1 MIQMQ
6 YHLLHQE
13 LFNRT
18 INLHERE
25 QLMNPKNL
33 GSNKRTLAMWIAVVL
48 ALSLGISFAPS
59 QAASRNLIYGSAAG
73 IPQLNPIIL
82 TSATEMP
89 LTTLLWAGLTSR
101 NESGGLDPDLATRWN
116 ANSAATQWTFTLK
129 QGAKF
134 SDGSPLDSKAVK
146 AAFDYTLKTP
156 VSQWK
161 IEIDMIDSIRTTT
174 NTITFVLK
182 TPNAVFSEAV
192 ADIRI
197 IKASEVDNF
206 NKNPSTSGPYK
217 VAKFTPN
224 VSLNLVPNPNY
235 YGKKAG
241 LSGIDFTKLGDST
254 AAVNALRAGS
264 IDFLDHL
271 TFADAASVKS
281 NAALQLLRAKTSS
294 QTVVLHMDNQN
305 APGNNIKVRQ
315 AMAYA
320 VNRQSLLDN
329 AYFGQGTVSTLNT
342 VVADASPW
350 QCSAKA
356 GLTKYNYDPAK
367 AKKLFA
373 EAGITKLTWW
383 GVSGILPE
391 FTTMAEIIQA
401 DLKKAGVDLT
411 IKNSEVGAWVAGFYP
426 PGTKYPG
433 LVVPNIFSLQPDPA
447 YSMYYMKSG
456 GNESNW
462 NNSQYDTLFDKAI
475 TILKP
480 AARKD
485 AWCEG
490 LKLEN
495 SQTPIV
501 AMFNIFTVHAAS
513 SSVKGIWVAPNGM
526 AHLEGASLGS

>member
-1 MIQMQ
+1 
-6 YHLLHQE
+6 
-13 LFNRT
+13 
-18 INLHERE
+18 
-25 QLMNPKNL
+25 MNVKRL
-33 GSNKRTLAMWIAVVL
+33 TNKKIVAAGVAVTLAFT
-48 ALSLGISFAPS
+48 LGIGFAPT

-89 LTTLLWAGLTSR
+89 LTTLLWSGLTSR
-101 NESGGLDPDLATRWN
+101 NESGGIDPDLATRWT
-116 ANSAATQWTFTLK
+116 ANPKATQWTFTLK

-134 SDGSPLDSKAVK
+134 SDGSPLNSKAVK
-146 AAFDYTLKTP
+146 AAYEYTLKTP

-161 IEIDMIDSIRTTT
+161 IEIDMIDSIRTTA
-174 NTITFVLK
+174 NTITFILS
-182 TPNAVFSEAV
+182 TPNAVFSEAA

-197 IKASEVDNF
+197 IKVSEVDDF
-206 NKNPSTSGPYK
+206 SRNPSTSGPYK
-217 VAKFTPN
+217 VAKFAPN

-235 YGKKAG
+235 HGVKAK

-254 AAVNALRAGS
+254 AAANALRAGS
-264 IDFLDHL
+264 IDFLDKL
-271 TFADAASVKS
+271 NFSDAASVKRNS
-281 NAALQLLRAKTSS
+281 ALQILRAKTSS
-294 QTVVLHMDNQN
+294 QTVVLHMDNQS
-305 APGNNIKVRQ
+305 APGNDLKVRQ

-320 VNRQSLLDN
+320 VDRQSLLDN
-329 AYFGQGTVSTLNT
+329 AYFGQGTVSTFNN
-342 VVADASPW
+342 VVADASSW
-350 QCSAKA
+350 QCTSKA
-356 GLTKYNYDPAK
+356 NLTKYTHDPVK

-401 DLKKAGVDLT
+401 NLKLAGVDLT

-462 NNSQYDTLFDKAI
+462 NNSQYDALFDKAI

-480 AARKD
+480 AARK
-485 AWCEG
+485 AGWCEG

-526 AHLEGASLGS
+526 AHLEGASLGN

>member
-1 MIQMQ
+1 MQ
-6 YHLLHQE
+6 YNFLNQE
-13 LFNRT
+13 LFHFT
-18 INLHERE
+18 VNLHERDK
-25 QLMNPKNL
+25 LMNPENL
-33 GSNKRTLAMWIAVVL
+33 RSSKKKIAAGVAIAL
-48 ALSLGISFAPS
+48 ALTLGISFAPS
-59 QAASRNLIYGSAAG
+59 QAASRNLIYGAATG

-82 TSATEMP
+82 TSANEMP
-89 LTTLLWAGLTSR
+89 LTTLLWAGLTAR
-101 NESGGLDPDLATRWN
+101 NENGGVDPDLATRWS
-116 ANSAATQWTFTLK
+116 ANSKATEWTFTLK
-129 QGAKF
+129 KGAKF

-146 AAFDYTLKTP
+146 AVFDYTLKTP

-161 IEIDMIDSIRTTT
+161 IEIDMIDSIRTTS
-174 NTITFVLK
+174 NTITFNLK
-182 TPNAVFSEAV
+182 IPNAVFSEAV

-197 IKASEVDNF
+197 IKVSEVDNF

-217 VAKFTPN
+217 VSKFAPN
-224 VSLNLVPNPNY
+224 VTLNLVPNPNY
-235 YGKKAG
+235 YGKKAE
-241 LSGIDFTKLGDST
+241 LSGIDFIKLGDST

-264 IDFLDHL
+264 IDFLDKVN
-271 TFADAASVKS
+271 FADVASVKS
-281 NAALQLLRAKTSS
+281 KSSLQILRAKTSS

-305 APGNNIKVRQ
+305 APGNDLKVRQ

-320 VNRQSLLDN
+320 VDRQGLLDK
-329 AYFGQGTVSTLNT
+329 AYFGQGAVSAYNT

-391 FTTMAEIIQA
+391 FTTMAELIQA

-433 LVVPNIFSLQPDPA
+433 LVVPNIFSLQPEPA

-462 NNSQYDTLFDKAI
+462 NNAQYDTLFDKAL
-475 TILKP
+475 TALKP
-480 AARKD
+480 AARKT

-501 AMFNIFTVHAAS
+501 AMFNIFTIHGAS
-513 SSVKGIWVAPNGM
+513 TSVKGIWVAPNGM

>member
-1 MIQMQ
+1 MRT
-6 YHLLHQE
+6 
-13 LFNRT
+13 NR
-18 INLHERE
+18 
-25 QLMNPKNL
+25 L
-33 GSNKRTLAMWIAVVL
+33 GSRKAIASSIAFGLV
-48 ALSLGISFAPS
+48 LSLGISFAPA
-59 QAASRNLIYGSAAG
+59 QGASRHLVYGSAAG

-89 LTTLLWAGLTSR
+89 LTTLLWAGLTKR
-101 NESGGLDPDLATRWN
+101 NDSGGLDPDLALFWH
-116 ANSAATQWTFTLK
+116 ANSTATQWTFTLN

-134 SDGSPLDSKAVK
+134 SDGSPLDSAAVK
-146 AAFDYTLKTP
+146 AVFDYTMKTP

-161 IEIDMIDSIRTTT
+161 NEISMIQSIRTTK
-174 NTITFVLK
+174 NTITFLLSS
-182 TPNAVFSEAV
+182 PNAVFAEAV

-197 IKASEVDNF
+197 IKASEVNNF

-217 VAKFTPN
+217 VAQFTPN

-235 YGKKAG
+235 FGTKAG
-241 LSGIDFTKLGDST
+241 LTGIDFTKLGDST

-264 IDFLDHL
+264 IDFLDHM
-271 TFADAASVKS
+271 TFADVSSVKS
-281 NAALQLLRAKTSS
+281 NPALQVLQAKTSS

-305 APGNNIKVRQ
+305 APGNDLRVRQ

-320 VNRQSLLDN
+320 VDRQSLLDN
-329 AYFGQGTVSTLNT
+329 AYFGAGTVSTYNT

-350 QCSAKA
+350 QCPVKA
-356 GLTKYNYDPAK
+356 GLIKYNYDPAK

-373 EAGITKLTWW
+373 AAGITKLTWW

-447 YSMYYMKSG
+447 YSMYYMKVG

-462 NNSQYDTLFDKAI
+462 NNAQYDALFNKAI
-475 TILKP
+475 SILNPVK
-480 AARKD
+480 RKA

-495 SQTPIV
+495 SQLPIV
-501 AMFNIFTVHAAS
+501 AMFNLFTVHGAS
-513 SSVKGIWVAPNGM
+513 ANVKGIWVAPNGM
-526 AHLEGASLGS
+526 AHLENASLAG